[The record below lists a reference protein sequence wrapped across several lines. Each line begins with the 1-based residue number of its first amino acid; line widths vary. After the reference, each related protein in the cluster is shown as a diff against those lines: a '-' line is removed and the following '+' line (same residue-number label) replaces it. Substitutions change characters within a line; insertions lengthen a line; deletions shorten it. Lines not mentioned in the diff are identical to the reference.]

1 MISRAEAEQLA
12 VEIQASRLNVPTPL
26 IRMHRPKSL
35 NVRQRHLALLR
46 AMSRMSNLRWNRAR
60 FVRVLRYWVAGGRFF
75 ATPSEGSSDREKKDE
90 GEDTE

>member
-12 VEIQASRLNVPTPL
+12 AEITASRLNVPTPL

-35 NVRQRHLALLR
+35 NVCQRRLARLLP

-60 FVRVLRYWVAGGRFF
+60 FTRVLRHRAARCSRRV
-75 ATPSEGSSDREKKDE
+75 
-90 GEDTE
+90 

>member
-1 MISRAEAEQLA
+1 MISRAEAEQLVA
-12 VEIQASRLNVPTPL
+12 EIQASRLNVPTPL
-26 IRMHRPKSL
+26 IRVHGPKSL

-60 FVRVLRYWVAGGRFF
+60 FVRVLRHWTAGGRFF

-90 GEDTE
+90 GENTV